1 MLAPLGFLYEVLSLF
16 CYLLDETLERFDVF
30 EVIFIFYSALLVMF
44 IEGRTDLLDIG
55 SQKGHFLQ
63 VPFHLFLEFS
73 PSRPPFREFPDLTSH
88 VVQTALYCSA
98 DFAPELIHTDFVLVY
113 FDKDILLE
121 LQHQLLGLLESDLPD
136 QLLRKQ

>member
-1 MLAPLGFLYEVLSLF
+1 M
-16 CYLLDETLERFDVF
+16 
-30 EVIFIFYSALLVMF
+30 IFIFYSALLVMV

-63 VPFHLFLEFS
+63 VLFHLFLEFS
-73 PSRPPFREFPDLTSH
+73 PNGPPFREFSDLTSH

-98 DFAPELIHTDFVLVY
+98 DFAPELIHTDFVLVD

-121 LQHQLLGLLESDLPD
+121 LEHQLLGLLESDLPD
-136 QLLRKQ
+136 QFLRKQ